1 MSETM
6 RERLLR
12 LEAEL
17 VSVKARAIEMAH
29 EREMRLEYEA
39 RLKILLEELRR
50 SNEDLERFAHVVSH
64 DLKEPLRVIDS
75 YLQVIAPQV
84 AEALPPPD
92 LELLQVIRQ
101 RATRMR
107 DQIDSLLRY
116 SRFKSVEVE
125 RRSVELRQVLEE
137 AQANLALAI
146 EESGVELTAD
156 PMPRVLGDATL
167 ITAVLQNLLSN
178 AIKFQ
183 RERPRV
189 HVSAHRSD
197 DGLWEIAVTDNG
209 IGIAAEDHE
218 RIFSVF
224 TRVNDRD
231 AYPGSGVGLA
241 ICQHIVERHGGR
253 IWVESEVHKGS
264 AFRFT
269 LPAATEHVAGPRSD
283 P

>member
-6 RERLLR
+6 RERLRR

-17 VSVKARAIEMAH
+17 VSAKARAIEMAH

-75 YLQVIAPQV
+75 YLQVIEPQV
-84 AEALPPPD
+84 ARALPPDD

-116 SRFKSVEVE
+116 SRLKSVEVE
-125 RRSVELRQVLEE
+125 RKSVELRLVLDE
-137 AQANLALAI
+137 ARANLALAI
-146 EESGVELTAD
+146 EESAAEIRVD
-156 PMPRVLGDATL
+156 PMPRVIGDETL
-167 ITAVLQNLLSN
+167 ITALLQNLLSN
-178 AIKFQ
+178 AIKF
-183 RERPRV
+183 RRAAPRI
-189 HVSAHRSD
+189 HVSAHRDD
-197 DGLWEIAVTDNG
+197 DGFWEIAVADDG
-209 IGIAAEDHE
+209 IGIAAEDHARVFGVFE
-218 RIFSVF
+218 RVG
-224 TRVNDRD
+224 DRD

-253 IWVESEVHKGS
+253 IWVTSEPDQGS
-264 AFRFT
+264 VFRFT
-269 LPAATEHVAGPRSD
+269 LPGATDHVAAPD
-283 P
+283 PEP